1 MTLVLSLSLHQVR
14 AKHVT
19 AMMMQML
26 IAMAVT
32 SVTWWLVGYSLAF
45 GNSRSYGLIGDF
57 SNACY
62 LGVAEM
68 TVLPGSTSPLTV
80 PGVAYA
86 TFQVHLLHTYTP
98 TIHLLHTYY
107 TPTIHLLYT
116 YYVVLYSYH
125 TYCTTCYTPTST
137 THLSS
142 STYCTVSPGT
152 PMPPS
157 RWPLRASLPPWSRVA
172 WPTA

>member
-1 MTLVLSLSLHQVR
+1 VTLVLSLSLHQVR

-116 YYVVLYSYH
+116 YYVVLYTYH
-125 TYCTTCYTPTST
+125 TPTAPPA
-137 THLSS
+137 THLLVLH
-142 STYCTVSPGT
+142 TY
-152 PMPPS
+152 
-157 RWPLRASLPPWSRVA
+157 LRL
-172 WPTA
+172 PTALSHLVHLCHLPDGLCVHHSRPGHG